1 MWTLW
6 ELFMLGFAKLS
17 EFIGATIFFRWE
29 GLIYRD
35 QDPDSFRK
43 AVGAQKVIG
52 VLAIIGWF
60 INLNGPSMLR

>member
-43 AVGAQKVIG
+43 AVGVHIVMG
-52 VLAIIGWF
+52 LLFVIGWF
-60 INLNGPSMLR
+60 INRYWPFM